1 MKLTFLNTILK
12 RIGFSFATAALIV
25 VVGYFVYGDWFIELP
40 TILTVGVVVYIP
52 VTLFYAIVTT
62 FFTDEKTVDNED
74 VLDR

>member
-25 VVGYFVYGDWFIELP
+25 VIGYFGYGDWFIELP
-40 TILTVGVVVYIP
+40 TVLTVGVVVYIP

-74 VLDR
+74 VIDQ